1 MDREKLN
8 KALDYANKLD
18 ETLKS
23 ISVDLYQDDEEN
35 YVHTIIYNDQ
45 KDILGKIKTFLL
57 NKIKEQDLK
66 N

>member
-8 KALDYANKLD
+8 KALEYANKLD

-23 ISVDLYQDDEEN
+23 ISSDLYQDDEEN

-45 KDILGKIKTFLL
+45 KDVLSKIKTFLL